1 MWHEDWSLLH
11 KATRGEGKNV
21 SLRGT
26 RIGLAMEDRDSEGL
40 GKKGAANRLHP
51 FFYCMPRSKS
61 CGCYKIKTKK
71 LLEHWSVGVME

>member
-11 KATRGEGKNV
+11 KATRGEGKDV

-51 FFYCMPRSKS
+51 FFIAGLEPSPTAVTRSRLRN
-61 CGCYKIKTKK
+61 Y
-71 LLEHWSVGVME
+71 WSTGGI

>member
-11 KATRGEGKNV
+11 KATRGERKNV

-51 FFYCMPRSKS
+51 FFIEWPGPTSRAVTRSRLKN
-61 CGCYKIKTKK
+61 Y
-71 LLEHWSVGVME
+71 WSTGGI